1 MKYHGKPSDYFMSH
15 EEIGR
20 VLGISRAQVQAIERN
35 ALKKIRSY
43 GKLQRYVGA
52 KER

>member
-15 EEIGR
+15 EEIGKA
-20 VLGISRAQVQAIERN
+20 LGISRAQVQVIERN